1 MLLLLAFALAPIKT
15 FSIHEGFGVAHPSQ
29 IVDFDFGKRINP
41 DHSFM
46 LGPQGTEVPFQL
58 LHDGKIAVEATLAAD
73 SRAEWKL
80 CAGRAP
86 RRFPNAVRIAEFPA
100 WYEIVNGLTGMRI
113 ARPGHPALAP
123 IQGIL
128 YRDGTWTA
136 TGPNALEAVG
146 HPTAMTVRFVEKG
159 PLKVIVEVSY
169 TIERPSLEYGSKL
182 LIPAGDGFY
191 RSTIEIQAG
200 QPSILIEDDTDTDL
214 RYSLNIYHGLE
225 PDQAR
230 YRGHHSTSVE
240 NGREPD
246 GRQYRQWHE
255 RPAMDAFRDLQYRTP
270 APSNYNSDPPNIRR
284 MAVWDP
290 WVYDSG

>member
-1 MLLLLAFALAPIKT
+1 
-15 FSIHEGFGVAHPSQ
+15 
-29 IVDFDFGKRINP
+29 
-41 DHSFM
+41 
-46 LGPQGTEVPFQL
+46 
-58 LHDGKIAVEATLAAD
+58 
-73 SRAEWKL
+73 
-80 CAGRAP
+80 
-86 RRFPNAVRIAEFPA
+86 
-100 WYEIVNGLTGMRI
+100 MRI

-246 GRQYRQWHE
+246 GPPT
-255 RPAMDAFRDLQYRTP
+255 PAMAPPPPHGRIPRPPIPYARPIQLQQRSSQHP
-270 APSNYNSDPPNIRR
+270 AHGRLGP
-284 MAVWDP
+284 M
-290 WVYDSG
+290 GL